1 MWSLHFQLDGE
12 YLISTSLL
20 KGPKDFF
27 LKKQD
32 NFIQCKLIIQKDT
45 LSIKIGSGFMSVLK
59 DPKNFFKGPCHLAT
73 RTPVPAS
80 QSAILP
86 GKKARFISFLN
97 IFML

>member
-1 MWSLHFQLDGE
+1 M
-12 YLISTSLL
+12 
-20 KGPKDFF
+20 
-27 LKKQD
+27 
-32 NFIQCKLIIQKDT
+32 IIQKDT

-59 DPKNFFKGPCHLAT
+59 GPKNFFKGPCHLAI

-97 IFML
+97 IFTL